1 MINRCFE
8 RKVTWNMGKHKE
20 VEHARY
26 RGSSWPSVSSCDEPC
41 RQWIRWSFQTEKTSR
56 AYVTRLAFIPILF
69 ITFGKRKQQFETQ
82 SRLMCFRM
90 CRGGSHRLVVIVG
103 PTDEADG
110 SGHPPWWTSIQVFP
124 AVPQLT
130 ILMKTYVSRNGEK
143 TVMINDIEDFLKTL
157 GRGMAQKSRQ
167 LLMDNISRRTPW
179 HKFIKKFASDI
190 NYKQPMDAGIV
201 NAYRSDYR
209 HRRVRFHLDAIDV
222 GRISKAK

>member
-20 VEHARY
+20 VEHASY
-26 RGSSWPSVSSCDEPC
+26 RGSGWPSVSSCDEPC

-90 CRGGSHRLVVIVG
+90 CRRGSHRLVVIVG
-103 PTDEADG
+103 PTDEQIESRWLGPSSLMNQYTCFPNCPIVDHSYETLCKPKWRKDADDKRHIG
-110 SGHPPWWTSIQVFP
+110 GFSEDTIGH
-124 AVPQLT
+124 
-130 ILMKTYVSRNGEK
+130 R
-143 TVMINDIEDFLKTL
+143 
-157 GRGMAQKSRQ
+157 MAQKIRR
-167 LLMDNISRRTPW
+167 LLMDNISHRTPW

-201 NAYRSDYR
+201 
-209 HRRVRFHLDAIDV
+209 DA
-222 GRISKAK
+222 